1 MASQL
6 RVKIRTYSY
15 DLSAVWAQD
24 TLPESITLTNN
35 TGAPTELHQ
44 SSSNY
49 SLLVALQA
57 CQIITWTYLTMRK
70 QPQAGPSTH
79 NFFVRCPAVSD
90 RSPLLSQRKPLVK
103 LLLPHST
110 GYSRSAIH
118 NLQTV
123 LFKAATLLC
132 TAPIT
137 TLLAQHLLSLPAA
150 AGHFL

>member
-1 MASQL
+1 MTSVL
-6 RVKIRTYSY
+6 CEPRTHC
-15 DLSAVWAQD
+15 LTAV
-24 TLPESITLTNN
+24 TLTNK
-35 TGAPTELHQ
+35 TGAPTELHK

-49 SLLVALQA
+49 SLPVALQA
-57 CQIITWTYLTMRK
+57 CQIITWSYLTTRK

-79 NFFVRCPAVSD
+79 NFFVRCPAVPAK
-90 RSPLLSQRKPLVK
+90 SPLLSQRKPLVK

-123 LFKAATLLC
+123 LLKAATLPC
-132 TAPIT
+132 TAPST
-137 TLLAQHLLSLPAA
+137 TLLAQHLLSLTAA